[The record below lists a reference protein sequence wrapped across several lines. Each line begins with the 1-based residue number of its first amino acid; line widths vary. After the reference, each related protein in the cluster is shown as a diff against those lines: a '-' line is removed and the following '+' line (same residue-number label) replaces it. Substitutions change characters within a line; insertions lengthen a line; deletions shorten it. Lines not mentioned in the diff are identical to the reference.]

1 MQQIFTFSYDF
12 CCSFLNNFIYL
23 FSKLITFIV
32 CSLKDSQK
40 FFMLSLPLCI
50 SCLFS
55 ILSNDDIIDIE
66 KPDGICSLTL
76 VLDEFVGFFLHP
88 SVFSTKHPRST

>member
-1 MQQIFTFSYDF
+1 M
-12 CCSFLNNFIYL
+12 
-23 FSKLITFIV
+23 